1 MIDENELEDSLRVC
15 REIESFRITDDLAM
29 QNQLNNPDLFHNE
42 TLWEV
47 DKVLNESL
55 EEKQA
60 PESEPVPEQGSEQ
73 DTTMLED
80 ALPAGGEQAEES
92 NEGLVSVPVA
102 NPVPEPVAEKTAR
115 KKTHKEKPVKKKKD
129 KKKSIKEKPVQKV
142 AVANPVYVS
151 ANNDEMQ
158 EEYIESHPFLRTL
171 LGILVCIVIALILSL
186 VITKYVAYHTSV
198 EGSSME
204 ATLNNG
210 DQLIVEKLSYYFND
224 PERYDVIVFPFSEN
238 VSYIKRII
246 GLPGEIIQI
255 KNGEVYLN
263 GELLEDDFGKEE
275 RIEDPG
281 LAEEEIVL
289 AEDEYFVLGDNRNA
303 SVDSRREEVG
313 LIKRSQIEGKAWV
326 RFYPFDSIST
336 VH

>member
-1 MIDENELEDSLRVC
+1 
-15 REIESFRITDDLAM
+15 
-29 QNQLNNPDLFHNE
+29 
-42 TLWEV
+42 
-47 DKVLNESL
+47 
-55 EEKQA
+55 
-60 PESEPVPEQGSEQ
+60 
-73 DTTMLED
+73 
-80 ALPAGGEQAEES
+80 
-92 NEGLVSVPVA
+92 
-102 NPVPEPVAEKTAR
+102 
-115 KKTHKEKPVKKKKD
+115 
-129 KKKSIKEKPVQKV
+129 
-142 AVANPVYVS
+142 
-151 ANNDEMQ
+151 
-158 EEYIESHPFLRTL
+158 
-171 LGILVCIVIALILSL
+171 
-186 VITKYVAYHTSV
+186 
-198 EGSSME
+198 ME

>member
-92 NEGLVSVPVA
+92 QSEGFVSVPVA
-102 NPVPEPVAEKTAR
+102 NPVPEPVAEKTVR
-115 KKTHKEKPVKKKKD
+115 KKTH
-129 KKKSIKEKPVQKV
+129 KEKPVQKV
-142 AVANPVYVS
+142 AVAKPVYVS

>member
-55 EEKQA
+55 EEKQI
-60 PESEPVPEQGSEQ
+60 PEQESVPEQ
-73 DTTMLED
+73 DTTILED
-80 ALPAGGEQAEES
+80 ALPAGGQTEES
-92 NEGLVSVPVA
+92 KSEGLVSVPVA

-115 KKTHKEKPVKKKKD
+115 KKTRKEKTDRKKKD
-129 KKKSIKEKPVQKV
+129 KERSIKEKPVQKV
-142 AVANPVYVS
+142 AVAKPVYVS

-263 GELLEDDFGKEE
+263 GELLEDGFGKEE